1 MYYFWE
7 TFSCTVTEK
16 DDLMD
21 FFSLTV
27 IDVYNE
33 WSGPCKCMVSIFKKA
48 KLDLGDKLYKPAIV
62 SWFDSICAKDWKLI
76 THTKKNFPN
85 EIFTPHMQVTHLLKW
100 LNIYIYIYIKIVY
113 FNRKTSLFSSSL
125 GECFLSTL
133 LPVYGEWSGPKTLG

>member
-76 THTKKNFPN
+76 THKKKKLPQWDFHSSHASNSPV
-85 EIFTPHMQVTHLLKW
+85 EVIKHL
-100 LNIYIYIYIKIVY
+100 YIYIY
-113 FNRKTSLFSSSL
+113 
-125 GECFLSTL
+125 
-133 LPVYGEWSGPKTLG
+133 